1 MRAFQNLAQL
11 GVGLEFR
18 KHLVEKP
25 ADSQGSVNVA
35 LRCLIAAA
43 QSRQGIPTTGGAGTR
58 TSGLGLVARAG
69 GCGPRVGTLPLR
81 FQDQVYE
88 PNYYLRQSNILILC
102 NKYANNAAKDFRFI
116 QGSLLFSYRCRLAP
130 RLLSIPPG
138 KL

>member
-1 MRAFQNLAQL
+1 MRAFQDLAQL

-35 LRCLIAAA
+35 LRAAA
-43 QSRQGIPTTGGAGTR
+43 QSRQDIPTTGGAGTR
-58 TSGLGLVARAG
+58 TSGLGLVARTG

-81 FQDQVYE
+81 LQDEVDE

-102 NKYANNAAKDFRFI
+102 KKYANNATKDFRLI

-130 RLLSIPPG
+130 RLLSVPPG